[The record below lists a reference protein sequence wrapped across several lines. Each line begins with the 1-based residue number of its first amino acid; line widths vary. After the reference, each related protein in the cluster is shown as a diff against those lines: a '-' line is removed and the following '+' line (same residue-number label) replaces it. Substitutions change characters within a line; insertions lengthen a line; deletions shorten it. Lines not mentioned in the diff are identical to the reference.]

1 MCSLGVSHAMRYVR
15 HARGRYAYPVRTV
28 RGALGASRPAP
39 PVRTERGR
47 LARVACTYPTEA
59 PGRTCTLRPPP
70 TSRQAHGLAL
80 SPTLVPSLAPILSL
94 SLALERLRMSAYG
107 PAASLGQARDTCQ
120 LRCSRVR
127 RLLRKTASCSVD
139 IGDRRASA
147 DWVASAVGD
156 VLAEAGSAFT
166 EVNVVV
172 GARMSCGERLGERR
186 PSACNTCVTSSSCPS
201 SAPVAAS
208 AVASASAGVDAI
220 EKRGANQV
228 TTKRTPQKV
237 TRGW

>member
-1 MCSLGVSHAMRYVR
+1 
-15 HARGRYAYPVRTV
+15 
-28 RGALGASRPAP
+28 
-39 PVRTERGR
+39 
-47 LARVACTYPTEA
+47 
-59 PGRTCTLRPPP
+59 
-70 TSRQAHGLAL
+70 
-80 SPTLVPSLAPILSL
+80 
-94 SLALERLRMSAYG
+94 MSAYG

-147 DWVASAVGD
+147 GWITSAVGD
-156 VLAEAGSAFT
+156 VPAEAGSAFT

-186 PSACNTCVTSSSCPS
+186 PSACNTCVSSSSCPS

-208 AVASASAGVDAI
+208 AVASAAAGVDAI
-220 EKRGANQV
+220 EKRRATQETRFRKRSREGGNQG
-228 TTKRTPQKV
+228 TPRTGEGDQVIRENPAS
-237 TRGW
+237 RGTETSAEVLVK